1 MANTYT
7 QIYIHTVF
15 AVQARQPLIPKERR
29 NELDKYMTG
38 IIKNRD
44 QKVIAIK
51 SVKDHTHIFIG
62 LKPTIAVSDLIR
74 DVKAGSSAFI
84 NAQHWIPGRFSWQE
98 GFGAFSHSRSEID
111 RVAKYI
117 QQQEEHHRQKTFRE
131 EYLEVL
137 RDFAVEYENRFLFE
151 WVEETEST

>member
-15 AVQARQPLIPKERR
+15 AVQGRLSLIPRERR
-29 NELDKYMTG
+29 DELAKYMTG

-51 SVKDHTHIFIG
+51 AVKDHTHILIG
-62 LKPTIAVSDLIR
+62 LKPTIALSDLIR
-74 DVKAGSSAFI
+74 DLKAGSSAFI
-84 NAQHWIPGRFSWQE
+84 NAQGWIRGRFSWQE
-98 GFGAFSHSRSEID
+98 GFGAFSHSRREID
-111 RVAKYI
+111 GVVKYI
-117 QQQEEHHRQKTFRE
+117 EQQEEHHRQKTFCE

-137 RDFAVEYENRFLFE
+137 KDFAVEYDNRFLFQ
-151 WVEETEST
+151 WIDETEN